1 MVKATNASIVTIGLV
16 FLSLI
21 FSIVGIVTPFMIC
34 NNDLNNNKK
43 YFIYKF
49 KQIINGK
56 TDKLKIKCNENLKEA
71 LDFENKVI
79 ETYCSIS
86 QTLSGIFL
94 GLISILFLLSLVI
107 LFTGYTKILR
117 VFCIVVNALLL
128 VINICLIVS
137 LSLYYAFIE
146 INIHN
151 HFHFLKINISIGP
164 TIIMLALNI
173 IVIIGTLISFSSLK
187 TITKKPTF

>member
-1 MVKATNASIVTIGLV
+1 M
-16 FLSLI
+16 
-21 FSIVGIVTPFMIC
+21 TPFIIV
-34 NNDLNNNKK
+34 NIIKNK
-43 YFIYKF
+43 YLIFIYKF

-56 TDKLKIKCNENLKEA
+56 KDKLKIKCNENLKEV

-128 VINICLIVS
+128 VINICLILS
-137 LSLYYAFIE
+137 LSLYYTFIE

-173 IVIIGTLISFSSLK
+173 IVIISTLISFSSLK
-187 TITKKPTF
+187 TITK